1 MTQKPK
7 PEMRE
12 ILTRHKEQLRETLS
26 LLIECVSNKSKRI
39 LFQIY
44 HDLKHKADYCLRR
57 EGILR
62 VVNSKKTHMA
72 TIVEF
77 ISRKYNI
84 ENINELT
91 ITKLDKIQHEYLMRQ
106 IETKP
111 LHSILFQYLKD
122 TEVNVNE
129 SAGWLVHGNNSARTE
144 GMCCSLQDRNLFFD
158 NGENK
163 CNHCNSA
170 KKTVDHLATR
180 CGRMLNS
187 SYLRRHNEVVK
198 CLHLHLCRQY
208 GIRKMKKLK
217 THSVQSVVANEI
229 RVDTTISTDTAVS
242 KQ

>member
-1 MTQKPK
+1 
-7 PEMRE
+7 
-12 ILTRHKEQLRETLS
+12 
-26 LLIECVSNKSKRI
+26 
-39 LFQIY
+39 
-44 HDLKHKADYCLRR
+44 
-57 EGILR
+57 
-62 VVNSKKTHMA
+62 MA

-91 ITKLDKIQHEYLMRQ
+91 ITKLVEIQHEYLIRQ

-111 LHSILFQYLKD
+111 LHSFLFQCLKD

-144 GMCCSLQDRNLFFD
+144 GMCCLLQDQNLFFD

-163 CNHCNSA
+163 CNSA
-170 KKTVDHLATR
+170 KKIVDHLATR

-187 SYLRRHNEVVK
+187 SYLRRHNEIVK

-208 GIRKMKKLK
+208 GIRKTKKLK
-217 THSVQSVVANEI
+217 THSVQSVVANEVVEI
-229 RVDTTISTDTAVS
+229 RVDTTITDTAVS
-242 KQ
+242 NGKPDIFVHDKVRNTITLIEVGITSQNCLKQVEVEKFHKYDLLANELGAIHLAKVKIIPVVLT